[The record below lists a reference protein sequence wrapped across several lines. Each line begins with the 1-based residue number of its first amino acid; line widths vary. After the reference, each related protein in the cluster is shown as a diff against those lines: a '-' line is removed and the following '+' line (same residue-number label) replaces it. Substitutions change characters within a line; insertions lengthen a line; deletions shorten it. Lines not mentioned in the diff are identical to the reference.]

1 MIRTCLLLVAF
12 ATGSTMAAQPVI
24 GIKAGGHYTLT
35 NTSAGDQA
43 IAGAPV
49 PKALDGLGY
58 HGGIFAEVGLTEDL
72 FLRAEVLYSV
82 RRYRYDESFDTTF
95 FFEGFPIT
103 ARAEVE
109 VKVERSYLEI
119 PLLAGYRFGDRF
131 SVVAGPAAAILL
143 GSNAAING
151 EVSVGSFFQGFSLPF
166 SSTDDGTEG
175 LRGVG
180 WAAVAGMQYRGVG
193 GFDVGLRYWHGLG
206 ALEEDT
212 DFLRTRQSMLQLA
225 VGFAFLRPG

>member
-1 MIRTCLLLVAF
+1 MIRTCLFLAAF
-12 ATGSTMAAQPVI
+12 APCSTLVAQPVI

-35 NTSAGDQA
+35 NTAAGEQA

-58 HGGIFAEVGLTEDL
+58 HGGLFAEVGLTEDV

-82 RRYRYDESFDTTF
+82 RRYRYDEGFDTTF
-95 FFEGFPIT
+95 SFQGFPIT

-109 VKVERSYLEI
+109 VQVERSYLEI
-119 PLLAGYRFGDRF
+119 PLLAGYRFGERF

-143 GSNAAING
+143 GSNAAFDG

-166 SSTDDGTEG
+166 SSTDDSTDG

-180 WAAVAGMQYRGVG
+180 WAAVAGVQYRSAG
-193 GFDVGLRYWHGLG
+193 GFDVGVRYWHGLG
-206 ALEEDT
+206 TLEEDT
-212 DFLRTRQSMLQLA
+212 DFLRTRQSMVQLA